1 MDNNDLQK
9 LSFQEKLH
17 CKWQFVGACAIS
29 NNDNMFLF
37 SANSPNIG
45 SFQDLFAISDGI
57 QLTVITSTDHD
68 YLMQLV
74 EAAGFG
80 ETTKVGY
87 EAMAKKLLNN
97 IQHRFRTSWI

>member
-1 MDNNDLQK
+1 MDNNDVQK

-17 CKWQFVGACAIS
+17 YKWQFVGACAIS
-29 NNDNMFLF
+29 DTDNMFLF

-45 SFQDLFAISDGI
+45 SFQDLFAISDGT

-68 YLMQLV
+68 YLLQLIK
-74 EAAGFG
+74 ATGFKNA
-80 ETTKVGY
+80 TNDKH